1 MYDFS
6 ADEVFAM
13 AEQMEING
21 ETFYRK
27 AAESVSEQTNKDL
40 LIRLA
45 DMEVNHGM
53 IFKAL
58 RSELSAKEKETAVF
72 DPEGEAALY
81 LRALVDTRVF
91 FEKEM
96 DVSSLEKIFK
106 AALEAE
112 KDAIVFYLGIKDS
125 VPDNLG
131 GSKID
136 LIIKEEMSHVRL
148 IGNELLKLKRQ

>member
-21 ETFYRK
+21 EKFYRN
-27 AAESVSEQTNKDL
+27 AADSVSEQANKEL
-40 LIRLA
+40 LIQLA
-45 DMEVNHGM
+45 EMEVNHGR

-58 RSELSAKEKETAVF
+58 RSELSAKEKETTVF
-72 DPEGEAALY
+72 DPQGEAALY
-81 LRALVDTRVF
+81 LRALADTRVF

-112 KDAIVFYLGIKDS
+112 KDAIVFYLGMKESIPEKYGKQKMDA
-125 VPDNLG
+125 
-131 GSKID
+131 
-136 LIIKEEMSHVRL
+136 IIKEEMDHIRILSK
-148 IGNELLKLKRQ
+148 ELVALKH

>member
-21 ETFYRK
+21 EKFYRK
-27 AAESVSEQTNKDL
+27 AADSVSEPVNKDL

-45 DMEVNHGM
+45 EMEVNHGR

-58 RSELSAKEKETAVF
+58 RSELSAKEKESTVF

-96 DVSSLEKIFK
+96 DISTLEKIFK

-112 KDAIVFYLGIKDS
+112 KDAIVFYLGLRDS

-131 GSKID
+131 GNKID
-136 LIIKEEMSHVRL
+136 MIIKEEMSHVRL
-148 IGNELLKLKRQ
+148 ISNELVKLKRQ